1 MSKRCIFRLLLA
13 SIAFVPTIAFAHAG
27 MVDRH
32 ISMAYDLVTTAYV
45 VTLIYAILWIIGNHG
60 YLKNKKMLSIV
71 RIVYSVCWIMVLISL
86 FCYWPFFWS
95 VLLAPIYLFPVVVC
109 LNTYKM
115 TNPRNWLGRLLINVG
130 LTLLATIGL
139 MVAIDVFAGVCE
151 GLCSWFIPNFMSYRR
166 IRDGIYNMTSFDVNY
181 ITILFVIHSLW
192 ICGTSLWQY
201 RKRNRIAIE
210 NTTK

>member
-1 MSKRCIFRLLLA
+1 MNRATLA
-13 SIAFVPTIAFAHAG
+13 SLVFVPTIAFAHAG

-45 VTLIYAILWIIGNHG
+45 VTLTYAVLWLIDKHG
-60 YLKNKKMLSIV
+60 YLKNKKMLSIA

-109 LNTYKM
+109 LNTYEM
-115 TNPRNWLGRLLINVG
+115 TNPKNWLGRLLINVG

-139 MVAIDVFAGVCE
+139 VVVIDVFAGVCE
-151 GLCSWFIPNFMSYRR
+151 CLCSWFIPNFMFYRR
-166 IRDGIYNMTSFDVNY
+166 IRDGIYNMTSLDVNY
-181 ITILFVIHSLW
+181 VTILFVIHSLW
-192 ICGTSLWQY
+192 ICGRSLWQY
-201 RKRNRIAIE
+201 HKRNGIAIG
-210 NTTK
+210 NTAQ